1 MSCGS
6 TCGSDGLYRTIPK
19 TKFIPAANL
28 SELCIK
34 RTIKELDKAILFRV
48 KETKK
53 NQIIYCFML
62 NNHVPEYAKITE
74 VDLLRIYSI
83 KPDIKIYGLHYE
95 NYRLFP
101 DAKEAIK
108 HLKKYYS
115 KNNYHIN
122 KKVFKEFKKN
132 IEDYEPIKTDSEKYM
147 SMVAEAETYEER
159 DDVYR

>member
-62 NNHVPEYAKITE
+62 NDHVPEYAKITE
-74 VDLLRIYSI
+74 ADLLRIYSI
-83 KPDIKIYGLHYE
+83 KPDIKIYGLHYA
-95 NYRLFP
+95 YYHLFP

-122 KKVFKEFKKN
+122 KEVFKEFKKN
-132 IEDYEPIKTDSEKYM
+132 IEDYEPDEVSGEDFISLETS
-147 SMVAEAETYEER
+147 ETYEER

>member
-6 TCGSDGLYRTIPK
+6 TCGSDGPYRIIPK
-19 TKFIPAANL
+19 TKFIPAINL

-53 NQIIYCFML
+53 NQIIYCLML

-74 VDLLRIYSI
+74 ADLLKIYSI
-83 KPDIKIYGLHYE
+83 KPNIKIYGLRYAYYH
-95 NYRLFP
+95 LVP
-101 DAKEAIK
+101 DAKEAVK
-108 HLKKYYS
+108 HIKKYFC
-115 KNNYHIN
+115 KNDYNVEKETF
-122 KKVFKEFKKN
+122 KKIKKN
-132 IEDYEPIKTDSEKYM
+132 IEDYEPVETDSEKYI
-147 SMVAEAETYEER
+147 SMVAETEVFEER